1 MWWRGV
7 LRNHEEAQQKITDVC
22 QLTAYSDLCLFSYSL
37 LNKILFY
44 LNGCESFIWKSSI
57 VPIIGT
63 YMSGKIYLFGNWVLI
78 AIVSHRNTSAHNI
91 INLIYISAQSF
102 EIHSQSRFNARYW
115 MLGAGALGRSRGMV
129 WGGRREEGSGWG
141 THVYLWW
148 IHFDVWQ
155 N

>member
-1 MWWRGV
+1 MSV
-7 LRNHEEAQQKITDVC
+7 KAC
-22 QLTAYSDLCLFSYSL
+22 SDLCLFSYSL

-102 EIHSQSRFNARYW
+102 EIHRILKINLSF
-115 MLGAGALGRSRGMV
+115 
-129 WGGRREEGSGWG
+129 
-141 THVYLWW
+141 H
-148 IHFDVWQ
+148 I
-155 N
+155 